1 MKNCSFR
8 SSKATMAPLRGFEAK
23 TLLFLVGLA
32 LISCGAQAARRGLV
46 DNGAT
51 VFDVT
56 TYGAKPDNG
65 QTDNSM
71 AFIQAWNAACKST
84 GAAKLV
90 IPPGTFMTSEVFFYG
105 PCTCQTPIIVEVEGT
120 VLAQSDLSEF
130 PDNQWISVRH
140 VDSLIIQ
147 GQGTLHGQGEA
158 VWKFDSCGGKTK
170 CDSRLPATIVFSDV
184 SNSIVQGISLV
195 NSKGFNLKICDSS
208 NFTVQNITI
217 TAPADSPNTDGIHIS
232 RSNQVTILG
241 CTIGTGDDC
250 ISIGEGATNVSV
262 SGITCGPGHGIS
274 IGSLGLRP
282 DEHDVSGIVVKNCT
296 LTNTTNGARIKSWH
310 QSPRIQASNIV
321 FEDLVM
327 NEVRNPIFIDQHYGS
342 KKKPGS
348 SLVKISDVHFKNI
361 RGTTISTNAV
371 ALSCSDV
378 VPCEGIEL
386 VDIDLSYT
394 GGSTIQNFIFSS
406 ACEHAIATFSGKQN
420 PPPCK

>member
-1 MKNCSFR
+1 M
-8 SSKATMAPLRGFEAK
+8 
-23 TLLFLVGLA
+23 FL
-32 LISCGAQAARRGLV
+32 
-46 DNGAT
+46 
-51 VFDVT
+51 
-56 TYGAKPDNG
+56 
-65 QTDNSM
+65 
-71 AFIQAWNAACKST
+71 
-84 GAAKLV
+84 
-90 IPPGTFMTSEVFFYG
+90 
-105 PCTCQTPIIVEVEGT
+105 
-120 VLAQSDLSEF
+120 
-130 PDNQWISVRH
+130 
-140 VDSLIIQ
+140 
-147 GQGTLHGQGEA
+147 
-158 VWKFDSCGGKTK
+158 
-170 CDSRLPATIVFSDV
+170 
-184 SNSIVQGISLV
+184 SLV
-195 NSKGFNLKICDSS
+195 LP
-208 NFTVQNITI
+208 V
-217 TAPADSPNTDGIHIS
+217 
-232 RSNQVTILG
+232 V
-241 CTIGTGDDC
+241 
-250 ISIGEGATNVSV
+250 
-262 SGITCGPGHGIS
+262 PGHGIS